1 MHPPPR
7 PLGAPSHD
15 RHPLSTIHRLS
26 YNDER
31 EEERRRLR
39 ALAMQQDRLDGLTS
53 NARGRR
59 KKREEVSEETL
70 ISLGGKK
77 VGATIVF
84 GPEGETQL
92 IFENVTKKR
101 SGKKR
106 PAETYR
112 WRVSLKARTS
122 RYDTQRELNRSG
134 RGLWDTEKDEPSIA
148 FKAVR
153 QLLAC
158 HAEMGP
164 KQEPAPSEAAEGPL
178 YTYPKPELD
187 TLRDELG
194 KVEDQLN
201 ATIDYLFMAHDA
213 ISLAVEALS
222 KGLGGKM
229 QMAFTLL
236 QDDKHWSQDIDRLQ
250 ALTLGSAAALQRPP
264 TKAELKGRF
273 NPSGTLRGSEF
284 SVLLKH
290 AGLSWLKRRK
300 RSMAT

>member
-1 MHPPPR
+1 MHPPTR
-7 PLGAPSHD
+7 PLGASSQD
-15 RHPLSTIHRLS
+15 RHPPSKIHGLS
-26 YNDER
+26 YRD
-31 EEERRRLR
+31 EERRRLR
-39 ALAMQQDRLDGLTS
+39 ALAMEKDRLDGLTS

-59 KKREEVSEETL
+59 KKGEEVSEETL

-92 IFENVTKKR
+92 IFEIVTKKR

-112 WRVSLKARTS
+112 WEVSLKAKTS

-148 FKAVR
+148 FKAVG

-158 HAEMGP
+158 HAEMEP

-201 ATIDYLFMAHDA
+201 AAINYLFMAHDA
-213 ISLAVEALS
+213 ISLTIEALS
-222 KGLGGKM
+222 KGHGKKV
-229 QMAFTLL
+229 QKAFDLL
-236 QDDKHWSQDIDRLQ
+236 QRDHWPQDIAKLHES
-250 ALTLGSAAALQRPP
+250 ALYLATKFQRPP
-264 TKAELKGRF
+264 AKAELKRCHD
-273 NPSGTLRGSEF
+273 PSGEQISHLSPSYWIRLGCAGALMPPGSLELR
-284 SVLLKH
+284 
-290 AGLSWLKRRK
+290 
-300 RSMAT
+300 